1 MGLSVAKSRSP
12 QKIGTIDDD
21 VLEVALRDVSEANMA
36 FSVDLDGYEGP
47 LHVLLSLARD
57 QKVDLRRLSI
67 LKLAEQYLEF
77 VAEARSS
84 RIDLAADYLV
94 MAAWLAYLKS
104 RLLLPKKERPSG
116 EDVVEDIAAH
126 LAWRLA
132 CLDAMRTAGE
142 ALYERPRTGLDV
154 FVRGAP
160 EAFAVTEVPLWEA
173 DVWGLLNAYV
183 SQRARTIAPKLEV
196 RRWPVYALDDARK
209 RLEELI
215 PASQDWSLLGDFAP
229 PLATFTS
236 DPPSAASRYTSL
248 TVASLELAKQGR
260 ISVRQTDASSP
271 LYVKA
276 GGHD

>member
-1 MGLSVAKSRSP
+1 MVRSRSP
-12 QKIGTIDDD
+12 QKVGTNDDD
-21 VLEVALRDVSEANMA
+21 VLESALRDVSEANMA

-104 RLLLPKKERPSG
+104 RLLLPRKERFGG

-132 CLDAMRTAGE
+132 RLDAMRTAGE

-154 FVRGAP
+154 FERGAP

-183 SQRARTIAPKLEV
+183 NQRARVIEPRLEV

-209 RLEELI
+209 RLEDMM

-229 PLATFTS
+229 PIETFTS
-236 DPPSAASRYTSL
+236 EPPSAASRYASL

-260 ISVRQTDASSP
+260 ISVRQIDTSSP

-276 GGHD
+276 GGHE